1 MLEFSVSNQLL
12 SRLDSAE
19 VMSGSQNYLNCR
31 FQFSEDWEGLKKVAV
46 FGHGEVDE
54 PIGVELEEDACAVP
68 HEVIKPYGF
77 QLALYGSGGAEGGG
91 YTHVPT
97 NVVTVEVNRSGEEE
111 ELDAEPTK
119 TLYDSVM
126 VKLQQVQETTDGAKV
141 SAAANA
147 AQAEEAA
154 QRAIEAEE
162 TATEAREVSE
172 EKALSAAGSA
182 KAAEK
187 QKAAAEKAAAG
198 SGEAAVAARQMAV
211 LSREYATGGMTDKG
225 EYIPAK
231 TLLEVQKLDF
241 TSGPV
246 SQYTAELE
254 KWKLYQIQHD
264 GKKYEGVSRVVLE
277 EGSLAEKDVVSDIV
291 IGDGAEPE
299 ETGAAGKRVIALEA
313 GGVKLCYTKVVT
325 EEGKTSETLVLEG
338 EGIMAN
344 FRLISP
350 QTQSAKFWAD
360 DSYYWWEWT
369 NELYEETEDYRNEAR
384 KYAKNAEV
392 AAESIADHAG
402 DSAVHVTAEEKEA
415 WNALVKRVEE
425 MEEKWKAAEESA
437 VEKREE

>member
-1 MLEFSVSNQLL
+1 
-12 SRLDSAE
+12 
-19 VMSGSQNYLNCR
+19 
-31 FQFSEDWEGLKKVAV
+31 
-46 FGHGEVDE
+46 
-54 PIGVELEEDACAVP
+54 
-68 HEVIKPYGF
+68 
-77 QLALYGSGGAEGGG
+77 
-91 YTHVPT
+91 
-97 NVVTVEVNRSGEEE
+97 
-111 ELDAEPTK
+111 
-119 TLYDSVM
+119 
-126 VKLQQVQETTDGAKV
+126 
-141 SAAANA
+141 
-147 AQAEEAA
+147 
-154 QRAIEAEE
+154 
-162 TATEAREVSE
+162 
-172 EKALSAAGSA
+172 
-182 KAAEK
+182 
-187 QKAAAEKAAAG
+187 
-198 SGEAAVAARQMAV
+198 MAV

-225 EYIPAK
+225 EYIPAI

-299 ETGAAGKRVIALEA
+299 ETSGAGKRVIALEA

-338 EGIMAN
+338 EGVMEN

-369 NELYEETEDYRNEAR
+369 NELYEETQDYRDEAR
-384 KYAKNAEV
+384 KYAKNAEA
-392 AAESIADHAG
+392 AAESIADHAA
-402 DSAVHVTAEEKEA
+402 DSAVHVTAEEKET

-437 VEKREE
+437 AEKREE